1 MLQATLL
8 DMVEITPSAVA
19 EIERLKLNRQS
30 KDSSLRL
37 KVVSGGCSDLYYNL
51 NFEPESSF
59 TQHNSPPDRM
69 RMLTINGVELW
80 IDNESWPYIEHL
92 KLDYSEDLMG
102 GGFRFYNPHLNN
114 ICGCG
119 ISFAQLDHKST

>member
-1 MLQATLL
+1 MLRVTLL
-8 DMVEITPSAVA
+8 DMVEITPSAIA

-30 KDSSLRL
+30 QDSSLRL

-51 NFEPESSF
+51 NFEPESFF
-59 TQHNSPPDRM
+59 TEHNLSSYGV

-80 IDNESWPYIEHL
+80 IDHESWPYIEHL

-102 GGFRFYNPHLNN
+102 GGFRFYNPNLKD

-119 ISFAQLDHKST
+119 ISFAQLEDKST